1 MQGLAAVVTYTL
13 LTVLWGTILVLY
25 ARHWRTAR
33 ASDPLI
39 ATLFAVLSLD
49 AAKTVVE
56 SLYFGLYW
64 GADYHVLPRFLMA
77 LAHPAWL
84 TAVKWLNVGVAVI
97 VLVWLIRRWVPAE
110 LRERQRAREEE
121 AALRERL
128 SASLREAEASAERF
142 EIAAQASENALWDW
156 DLIAD
161 VVWYSPRISELLG
174 VDPSEWPSG
183 IQPWRAAV
191 HPDDLE
197 EVSAQLERLAREGG
211 VLHQLRYRMRHRD
224 GRTVWIEASATAQT
238 DATGRPVRIV
248 GFIRDVSRDRLEE
261 TTRAQ
266 AQKMESL
273 GLLAGGI
280 AHDFNNLLTIIST
293 SLHLARVEKGD
304 ASADAITTASSAVM
318 RASALTKQLLSYAG
332 RSRREP
338 QPVDVEALVREI
350 AQLLAVSLSKKV
362 ELRIQAAPGLPP
374 VLADAVQLQQVIM
387 NLVLNAAEAIG
398 DREGHVTIAVSQ
410 TELDEPAALAAGV
423 IGRAPTGRSVV
434 VEVEDDGPG
443 MTREVM
449 ARIFDPFF
457 TTKPDGHGLGLST
470 MIGILRAHDGA
481 VSLRSAP
488 GEGTTFSVYLPAR

>member
-197 EVSAQLERLAREGG
+197 EVSAQLERLARETS
-211 VLHQLRYRMRHRD
+211 RMKPTMR
-224 GRTVWIEASATAQT
+224 
-238 DATGRPVRIV
+238 TGRP
-248 GFIRDVSRDRLEE
+248 
-261 TTRAQ
+261 
-266 AQKMESL
+266 
-273 GLLAGGI
+273 
-280 AHDFNNLLTIIST
+280 
-293 SLHLARVEKGD
+293 
-304 ASADAITTASSAVM
+304 
-318 RASALTKQLLSYAG
+318 RAS
-332 RSRREP
+332 
-338 QPVDVEALVREI
+338 VC
-350 AQLLAVSLSKKV
+350 AV
-362 ELRIQAAPGLPP
+362 
-374 VLADAVQLQQVIM
+374 
-387 NLVLNAAEAIG
+387 AEA
-398 DREGHVTIAVSQ
+398 
-410 TELDEPAALAAGV
+410 
-423 IGRAPTGRSVV
+423 
-434 VEVEDDGPG
+434 
-443 MTREVM
+443 
-449 ARIFDPFF
+449 
-457 TTKPDGHGLGLST
+457 ST
-470 MIGILRAHDGA
+470 HTVRPSRWRMR
-481 VSLRSAP
+481 
-488 GEGTTFSVYLPAR
+488 